1 VYTYTKTPV
10 VPKVNKLAP
19 VIRGRPARIS
29 RESIVEAAYR
39 IVEAEGID
47 ALTMRR
53 VGDELGVVPMA
64 LYRHVGDKNEL
75 MVLLLDSAYTRL
87 RKPRLPTAPRA
98 RLAAL
103 WIFLHDGL
111 AQYPWVVQ
119 AIVRSDIM
127 APSVL
132 AQMEAILKAFVDC
145 GLTIAQAGDAYRIVW
160 QYTVGELMLRSV
172 MLERTAAQ
180 QPSMVVQTLLG
191 VDASKMPTLAQ
202 TARYWFVPPRFL
214 PYKEGLDAVVD
225 GVLANAN
232 Y

>member
-1 VYTYTKTPV
+1 MA
-10 VPKVNKLAP
+10 KVNKLASP
-19 VIRGRPARIS
+19 RGRPARIS

-39 IVEAEGID
+39 IVESEGID

-53 VGDELGVVPMA
+53 VGDELAVVPMA

-75 MVLLLDSAYTRL
+75 MVLLLDSAYRRL
-87 RKPRLPTAPRA
+87 RKPRFPKPARA

-103 WIFLHDGL
+103 WTFLHDGL

-132 AQMEAILKAFVDC
+132 VQMEAILKASVDC

-160 QYTVGELMLRSV
+160 QYTVGELMLRSA
-172 MLERTAAQ
+172 MLERMNRE

-191 VDASKMPTLAQ
+191 VDEAKMPTLAQ
-202 TARYWFVPPRFL
+202 TARYWFDPPRLL
-214 PYKEGLDAVVD
+214 PYKDGLQAVLD
-225 GVLANAN
+225 GLLPSPN
-232 Y
+232 YRARKRV